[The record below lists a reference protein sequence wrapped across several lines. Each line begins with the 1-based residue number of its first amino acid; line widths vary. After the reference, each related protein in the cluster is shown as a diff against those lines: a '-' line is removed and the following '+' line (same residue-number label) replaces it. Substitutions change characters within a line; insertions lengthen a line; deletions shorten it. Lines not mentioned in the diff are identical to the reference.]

1 MFDLHSLLG
10 VFSLLPRK
18 YIIKHAKIPGN
29 RKVLTMKTSA
39 LILGVAGGVIAIAS
53 VVSALLA
60 VGGNPQYQSRLWV
73 AWLALALSLLAGIA
87 AILIVRRPVA
97 ASIVMSLSGL
107 AGFLCINLYYINTW
121 YVLALPI
128 WLIALIIGVSSQLV
142 ARSK

>member
-10 VFSLLPRK
+10 VFSLLLRK

-73 AWLALALSLLAGIA
+73 AWLAPDILLPGAHHCFA
-87 AILIVRRPVA
+87 HRTS
-97 ASIVMSLSGL
+97 SI
-107 AGFLCINLYYINTW
+107 NH
-121 YVLALPI
+121 
-128 WLIALIIGVSSQLV
+128 
-142 ARSK
+142 

>member
-1 MFDLHSLLG
+1 MKRSALVLG
-10 VFSLLPRK
+10 VTGS
-18 YIIKHAKIPGN
+18 
-29 RKVLTMKTSA
+29 
-39 LILGVAGGVIAIAS
+39 VIAIAS
-53 VVSALLA
+53 VVSALLT
-60 VGGNPQYQSRLWV
+60 VGSDPLYQGRLWV
-73 AWLALALSLLAGIA
+73 AWLTLALSVLAGIA